1 MCSVLYSGDYVVLL
15 CVFTLCVPCC
25 IVVIMLSY
33 YVFYSMCSVLYSGDY
48 VVLLCVFT
56 LCVPCCIVVIMLSYY
71 VFLLYVFRVV

>member
-25 IVVIMLSY
+25 IVVIMC
-33 YVFYSMCSVLYSGDY
+33 FYSMCCVLYSGDY
-48 VVLLCVFT
+48 VVLLRVFI
-56 LCVPCCIVVIMLSYY
+56 LCVPCCIVVIMLYYY

>member
-15 CVFTLCVPCC
+15 C
-25 IVVIMLSY
+25 
-33 YVFYSMCSVLYSGDY
+33 VFYSMCSVLYSGDY
-48 VVLLCVFT
+48 VVLLCVFI